1 MFARFYFWSSTEDAA
16 YFTTWCG
23 IVRWAYPLKGMLML
37 LGFYSS
43 PPPPSPPPIPMV
55 QQKFVHD
62 FMFFVLCIV
71 IQLCNAYT
79 NSLPDDE
86 HMMFKTCRRHEEF
99 N

>member
-1 MFARFYFWSSTEDAA
+1 MVWDSTL
-16 YFTTWCG
+16 G
-23 IVRWAYPLKGMLML
+23 IPIERYVNVV
-37 LGFYSS
+37 GFLFS
-43 PPPPSPPPIPMV
+43 PPPPPPPPTPMV

-79 NSLPDDE
+79 YGLPDDE
-86 HMMFKTCRRHEEF
+86 HMMFKTCRKHEEL